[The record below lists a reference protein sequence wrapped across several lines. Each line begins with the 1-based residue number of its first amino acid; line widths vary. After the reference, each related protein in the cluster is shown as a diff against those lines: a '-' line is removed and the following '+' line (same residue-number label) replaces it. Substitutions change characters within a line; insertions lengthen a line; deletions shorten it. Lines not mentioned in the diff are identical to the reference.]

1 MDTIITFFSSLE
13 KHPLLRFSFLIGGM
27 LIFWIIERAIPFLP
41 MQYKKNKTTHAAVN
55 IGFTLIHLI
64 IHTFLAYIIILLS
77 DWCKAANF
85 GIIYWTNAGTITTI
99 VISILALDFFGGW
112 LVHITEHKIPFL
124 WHFHVIHHADNNVDV
139 TSGLRHHPGESM
151 VRGLFFFMGILVSG
165 APMYAVMMF
174 QTLIILATAFTH
186 ANINLSKKLD
196 GFLSYF
202 LVSPAMHKVHHHY
215 KQPFTDSNY
224 GAIFSIWD
232 RLLGTFMKLDKKDII
247 YGLDR
252 YYPNEKDENMK
263 ELMLYP
269 FKKKKS
275 NNSSV

>member
-1 MDTIITFFSSLE
+1 MDTVITFFSSLE

-27 LIFWIIERAIPFLP
+27 LIFWIIEGAIPFLP
-41 MQYKKNKTTHAAVN
+41 MRYKKNKVNHAAVN

-77 DWCKAANF
+77 DWCKATNF
-85 GIIYWTNAGTITTI
+85 GIIYWINAGAITTI

-139 TSGLRHHPGESM
+139 TSGLRHHPGESI

-186 ANINLSKKLD
+186 ANINLPKKLD
-196 GFLSYF
+196 NFLSYF
-202 LVSPAMHKVHHHY
+202 LVSPGMHKVHHHF

-263 ELMLYP
+263 DLMLYP
-269 FKKKKS
+269 FKKSKK
-275 NNSSV
+275 